1 MDEDVVVE
9 WVLGLVTQCVADDV
23 VGHWQHYVLDIVL
36 KENSVG
42 WGLAGQGSQVIVEV
56 LKVIEVIVET
66 YSRR

>member
-1 MDEDVVVE
+1 VF
-9 WVLGLVTQCVADDV
+9 
-23 VGHWQHYVLDIVL
+23 DIVL